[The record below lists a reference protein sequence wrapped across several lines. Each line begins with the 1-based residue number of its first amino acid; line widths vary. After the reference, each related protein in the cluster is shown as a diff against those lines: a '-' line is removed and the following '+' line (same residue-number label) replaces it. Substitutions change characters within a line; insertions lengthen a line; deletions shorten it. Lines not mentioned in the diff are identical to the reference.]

1 MNRIFFIGAMHSI
14 DADPELDTMTLLQRT
29 GNNTGNLYIGHS
41 TFRHLKPEIWS
52 RNMRLDPAQIESDYD
67 VIVIPASN
75 FLYAGFDLG
84 HLADF
89 LEKVK
94 LPCVMIGVGSQAPNY
109 DSEIILQK
117 GTVRFLKIVS
127 ERSVSIGARGFFTA
141 SWLEKYGIKNVDI
154 IGCPSFFWTCRP
166 TLSVAK
172 KDFSEVSKI
181 ALNGSRNVVAHS
193 SNPAKMQ
200 RIETAL
206 LREALHFDADFF
218 VQNEPQEAFLAR
230 KMKGEVSDSLL
241 TPILNY
247 YGADTSDKQVI
258 EFFENHTRL
267 FFDISEWSAAIRS
280 YDFAV
285 GSRFHG
291 NIIALQN
298 GVPAFVI
305 AHDARTQELCELLHL
320 PFLTINDIEFV
331 SLEWLYELAD
341 YNSIS
346 AVYNQ
351 LFNNYIDFLEKNGLK
366 HTLKREVKIS
376 TGDKLTSYC
385 AVQRILR

>member
-1 MNRIFFIGAMHSI
+1 
-14 DADPELDTMTLLQRT
+14 
-29 GNNTGNLYIGHS
+29 
-41 TFRHLKPEIWS
+41 
-52 RNMRLDPAQIESDYD
+52 
-67 VIVIPASN
+67 
-75 FLYAGFDLG
+75 
-84 HLADF
+84 
-89 LEKVK
+89 
-94 LPCVMIGVGSQAPNY
+94 
-109 DSEIILQK
+109 
-117 GTVRFLKIVS
+117 
-127 ERSVSIGARGFFTA
+127 
-141 SWLEKYGIKNVDI
+141 
-154 IGCPSFFWTCRP
+154 
-166 TLSVAK
+166 
-172 KDFSEVSKI
+172 
-181 ALNGSRNVVAHS
+181 
-193 SNPAKMQ
+193 MQ

-285 GSRFHG
+285 GPRFHG

-346 AVYNQ
+346 SVYNQ
-351 LFNNYIDFLEKNGLK
+351 LFNNYVDFLEKNVLK

-376 TGDKLTSYC
+376 TVDKLTS
-385 AVQRILR
+385 